1 MKVIFVC
8 TGNTCRS
15 PMAEG
20 LFKAF
25 LNRQGIDGV
34 EISSA
39 GLAAFPGAPA
49 SEKSVAA
56 MAELGIDISAHRAVP
71 LSPEMLD
78 ADRIITMT
86 AGQKAALASL
96 PVAVETMPTE
106 IPDPYG
112 GSLEEYRRCRDAIA
126 AALPEIARSLG
137 LPVKGEEA

>member
-1 MKVIFVC
+1 MKIIFVC

-25 LNRQGIDGV
+25 LRERGIGGV
-34 EISSA
+34 EVLSA

-56 MAELGIDISAHRAVP
+56 MAEVGIDISDHRAAP
-71 LSPEMLD
+71 LSPGMLD
-78 ADRIITMT
+78 ADRILTMT
-86 AGQKAALASL
+86 AEQRAVLASL
-96 PVAVETMPTE
+96 PVSVETMPIE

-112 GSLEEYRRCRDAIA
+112 GSLEDYRRCRDTIA
-126 AALPEIARSLG
+126 AALPEIARRLC
-137 LPVKGEEA
+137 LIGEAQS